1 MKKYFMIVFMTIII
15 IGLGICF
22 IDIDDSG
29 PVSSSIEESITYGV
43 ENIPDDLSTVSDLNN
58 YDTDIICATSKGLVC
73 KNEKNEIVPS
83 LAGEYT
89 VSNDGIQ
96 YEFKIR
102 DDIYWSDDSDRKS
115 VV

>member
-43 ENIPDDLSTVSDLNN
+43 EDIPDDLSTVSDLNN
-58 YDTDIICATSKGLVC
+58 YDTDIIERSRVKR
-73 KNEKNEIVPS
+73 
-83 LAGEYT
+83 
-89 VSNDGIQ
+89 NDILLTLTGTK
-96 YEFKIR
+96 Y
-102 DDIYWSDDSDRKS
+102 
-115 VV
+115 